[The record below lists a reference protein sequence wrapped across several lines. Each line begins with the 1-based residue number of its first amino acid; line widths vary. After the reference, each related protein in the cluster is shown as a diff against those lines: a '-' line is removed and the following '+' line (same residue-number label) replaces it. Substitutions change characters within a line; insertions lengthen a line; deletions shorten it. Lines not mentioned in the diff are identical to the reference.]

1 MPDEAKDEFNII
13 THGNLRKA
21 MWKLAIPAMISMIAV
36 IMFELADSY
45 WIANAYKN
53 SNLSTATIAGFGAAS
68 FILWFLYSLFAII
81 STSTIAMVS
90 QNKGAKNQ
98 KGIAHWSFMS
108 IIFSAFLG
116 IFILIAGK
124 ILTPYALNFM
134 ELSNLAKTSASSYLN
149 IIFYCAPIL
158 TFTLAADSI
167 FRGDGDTLRPMIV
180 MIVAN
185 VINAA
190 LDPFLINGLWIFP
203 KLGVAGAAWAT
214 LFADIIAVIMFVILF
229 IRRKYKI
236 KFHKEFGFFPSV
248 HRIIYIGV
256 PIASISV
263 GFSIIYLFLTKI
275 ITKFGDAPL
284 AAVTLGHRIEGIP
297 FFITHGFA
305 AAVAT
310 LVGQNIGARQFD
322 RVKESFKICLSY
334 TNIIL
339 ILFTLLFFFC
349 APYIFALYKQPANV
363 VFEGSRYLMI
373 CAVFEMFMGW
383 EIIAGAAFSG
393 AGNTMPTLYI
403 SLPLSIMR
411 IPLAYYL
418 ALDLQMGVTGIW
430 WAISVTTLLKG
441 IILVFWW
448 TRNRWVLHANKSLPV
463 IETSK
468 SQRLT
473 IPVNLQIE

>member
-1 MPDEAKDEFNII
+1 M
-13 THGNLRKA
+13 
-21 MWKLAIPAMISMIAV
+21 
-36 IMFELADSY
+36 
-45 WIANAYKN
+45 
-53 SNLSTATIAGFGAAS
+53 S
-68 FILWFLYSLFAII
+68 FI
-81 STSTIAMVS
+81 
-90 QNKGAKNQ
+90 
-98 KGIAHWSFMS
+98 
-108 IIFSAFLG
+108 FSGFLG

-124 ILTPYALNFM
+124 LLTPFALDFM
-134 ELSNLAKTSASSYLN
+134 ELSVLAKASASSYLN

-158 TFTLAADSI
+158 TFALAADSI
-167 FRGDGDTLRPMIV
+167 FRGDGDAVRPMIV

-214 LFADIIAVIMFVILF
+214 LFAEIVAVITFVILF
-229 IRRKYKI
+229 VRRKYKV

-248 HRIIYIGV
+248 SRIIYIGV
-256 PIASISV
+256 PVASISV

-284 AAVTLGHRIEGIP
+284 AAVTIGHRIEGIP
-297 FFITHGFA
+297 FFIAHGLA
-305 AAVAT
+305 TAVAT

-339 ILFTLLFFFC
+339 IFFCLLFFFG
-349 APYIFALYKQPANV
+349 APFIYALYKQPANV

-373 CAVFEMFMGW
+373 CAVFEIFMGW

-393 AGNTMPTLYI
+393 TGNTMPTLFI
-403 SLPLSIMR
+403 SLPLSILR

-418 ALDLQMGVTGIW
+418 AIDLQMGVTGIW
-430 WAISVTTLLKG
+430 WAISATTLLKG
-441 IILVFWW
+441 IVLVFWW
-448 TRNRWVLHANKSLPV
+448 TRNRWILHANKHLPE

-468 SQRLT
+468 SQRLA
-473 IPVNLQIE
+473 IPASLQIE